1 MRRTA
6 AVPIICI
13 LFLATAGSQ
22 AGELTRVACDPSEA
36 IGAQMLLHY
45 GGSNN
50 VTKPR
55 QGIGLVSPAAVII
68 SFPGQGTN
76 VQVAV
81 DSAKADATALDLLR
95 FDFTGQGKF
104 EGAPTVPLKVTAK
117 AATEFQYEFGPA
129 TLQARIGEATVPVSV
144 KGVYLKVGDNR
155 VLGLNLGTAAEGKC
169 RFGDRDLAV
178 RVIDGDNNLH
188 LGDKWKVPAA
198 TGPFPQ
204 VIPGDT
210 LMVAGADG
218 KFGKDARA
226 FAFGSPVKIGGAWY
240 AVKLSDDA
248 TKIDAEPLKVA
259 AGSIQIDHPKWS
271 CMLLGKE
278 YPLSVSGGAAP
289 VSVPAGEY
297 TVIKYEE
304 WSLAEGG
311 ETAAHMTRNDYSAPP
326 PATGPTVV
334 EAGKATKVALGTPM
348 TGVIAARKG
357 AARQFTLALEL
368 KDASGKNV
376 VSLELPGGQ
385 RPAQPT
391 VTIRDASGKEVYTNT
406 LEYG

>member
-6 AVPIICI
+6 SVPIICI
-13 LFLATAGSQ
+13 LLLAAGTQ
-22 AGELTRVACDPSEA
+22 AGELTRVACDPSDA
-36 IGAQMLLHY
+36 SGAQMLY
-45 GGSNN
+45 GGGNN
-50 VTKPR
+50 VSKPKE
-55 QGIGLVSPAAVII
+55 GSGLVSPAAVII
-68 SFPGQGTN
+68 SFPGRGTN
-76 VQVAV
+76 VMVAV
-81 DSAKADATALDLLR
+81 DSTKADATAPDVLR

-104 EGAPTVPLKVTAK
+104 DGAPTVPLKTAAK
-117 AATEFQYEFGPA
+117 TDQIFQAQFGPA
-129 TLQARIGEATVPVSV
+129 TVQAHIGQVTIPVGV
-144 KGVYLKVGDNR
+144 KGMYQKAGDSR
-155 VLGLNLGTAAEGKC
+155 YLGLNMATAAEGKC
-169 RFGDRDLAV
+169 RFGDKDLAV
-178 RVIDGDNNLH
+178 RVVDGDNNLH

-226 FAFGSPVKIGGAWY
+226 FAFGSPVEIGGAWY

-297 TVIKYEE
+297 TLIKYEE
-304 WSLAEGG
+304 WSSAAGG
-311 ETAAHMTRNDYSAPP
+311 DTAAHMTRNDYSVPP

-334 EAGKATKVALGTPM
+334 EAGKVTKVAIGTPL
-348 TGVIAARKG
+348 TGTVVARKST
-357 AARQFTLALEL
+357 ARQFTLALEL
-368 KDASGKNV
+368 KDASGKSV
-376 VSLELPGGQ
+376 SSLELPGGQ
-385 RPAQPT
+385 RPAPPT
-391 VTIRDASGKEVYTNT
+391 VTVRDASGKEVYTNT